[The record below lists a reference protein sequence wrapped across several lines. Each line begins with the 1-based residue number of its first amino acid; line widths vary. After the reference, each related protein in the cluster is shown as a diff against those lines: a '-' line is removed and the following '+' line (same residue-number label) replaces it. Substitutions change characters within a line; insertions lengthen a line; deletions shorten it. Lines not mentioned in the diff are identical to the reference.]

1 MKRYLPFVIIAAVLL
16 VGLTAGALML
26 RSNQPESTSS
36 TAPVAKPTVTT
47 GVTTAKGVVTIEEF
61 GDYQCPPCGLLHP
74 EMKKIKQEFG
84 DRIRFIFY
92 HLPLVQIHPNA
103 MPAAQAAVAAGVQG
117 KFWEMH
123 NLLYENQKMWA
134 EAPDLRL
141 ITVNFARQLG
151 LDTDWFIR
159 DLDGAQV
166 NTTISAD
173 MRRAS
178 SLGVNGTPTVFVD
191 GQLVE
196 TDKMTVDGLR
206 QMISQRLNAR

>member
-1 MKRYLPFVIIAAVLL
+1 
-16 VGLTAGALML
+16 
-26 RSNQPESTSS
+26 
-36 TAPVAKPTVTT
+36 
-47 GVTTAKGVVTIEEF
+47 
-61 GDYQCPPCGLLHP
+61 
-74 EMKKIKQEFG
+74 
-84 DRIRFIFY
+84 
-92 HLPLVQIHPNA
+92 
-103 MPAAQAAVAAGVQG
+103 
-117 KFWEMH
+117 MH